1 MNNADPI
8 QSIRRSF
15 WTSDWA
21 TKLSLKKRAIMMNPI
36 VQSGRLIQNIHTH
49 DAAHNPSSYQHP
61 LLPVTSLSSD
71 AEIDTPFCARP
82 PPTMGPATVPSA
94 QTLFSTPN
102 HFPRCLSGMRSVIR
116 ISLSATTPPPP
127 TPCRV
132 RPTIK
137 TVKFLAMAAIME
149 PTVKNTKAMIIFDVL
164 FHQRPRKVRKET
176 TGALHE
182 PKVYDRRCERVRRNW
197 AGRRWR

>member
-15 WTSDWA
+15 WTSDWG
-21 TKLSLKKRAIMMNPI
+21 TKLSLKKRAIMMKPA
-36 VQSGRLIQNIHTH
+36 VQSGRLIQKIHTH
-49 DAAHNPSSYQHP
+49 DAAHIPLSFQLS
-61 LLPVTSLSSD
+61 LLPTTRLSSSSGD
-71 AEIDTPFCARP
+71 GAVDSPFCARP
-82 PPTMGPATVPSA
+82 PPTIGPATVPNA

-102 HFPRCLSGMRSVIR
+102 HFPRSRSGMRSVIR

-127 TPCRV
+127 TPCSV

-137 TVKFLAMAAIME
+137 TVKFLATAATME
-149 PTVKNTKAMIIFDVL
+149 PTVKKTKAMMILRAYASV
-164 FHQRPRKVRKET
+164 T
-176 TGALHE
+176 TKGKRGGALYK
-182 PKVYDRRCERVRRNW
+182 PKVYDRIYERARRNW